1 MRLALVNTKGGVGK
15 TTTAVYL
22 AAGFSSYG
30 RTLLVDCDPQQS
42 ALSWIQGTE
51 PPFGV
56 APLPGDDVQRRL
68 PKLAA
73 GYEHVVLDTPPGN
86 LPIITSAVLAVEA
99 VLVPI
104 APTGVDVNRVVPTLE
119 LLVDLGKQSPI
130 NVAVLLT
137 RMRYSTNSTRGIRDV
152 LNEYGWPVMATEIP
166 LAESYA
172 QAFGSVPTDLGAYG
186 LLVKELLS

>member
-1 MRLALVNTKGGVGK
+1 
-15 TTTAVYL
+15 
-22 AAGFSSYG
+22 
-30 RTLLVDCDPQQS
+30 
-42 ALSWIQGTE
+42 
-51 PPFGV
+51 
-56 APLPGDDVQRRL
+56 
-68 PKLAA
+68 
-73 GYEHVVLDTPPGN
+73 
-86 LPIITSAVLAVEA
+86 VLAVEA